1 MDLKF
6 FGLYDN
12 SIVVFSTD
20 NGGDAWNSNLPLKGA
35 KETVYEGG
43 IRGVSFILSPLL
55 RRSGYTNTEMMH
67 LVDWLP
73 TLVNMAGGKE
83 PAGTDGVNQWDMISN
98 NEKTARKEIVH
109 NIDEDKHGRT
119 FQVMSRQA

>member
-1 MDLKF
+1 M
-6 FGLYDN
+6 YDN
-12 SIVVFSTD
+12 SIVLFSTD

-55 RRSGYTNTEMMH
+55 RRRGYTNTEMMH

-73 TLVNMAGGKE
+73 TLVNMAGGKV